1 MAAMSKKRTLALFE
15 TVAYRSSYR
24 FALFTS
30 PLKLFAFSTPK
41 ICISS
46 DTRLDAEKSILPDGL
61 IYGRLCEVAAVLL
74 LLMPIDITKRGDKMF
89 KEWKWTIAIGL
100 GLLTGCADMGR
111 VGFSPKLKE
120 TFVSASVE
128 RTWQCLDAQATANQL
143 RLEEDGPLPGG
154 SRRFNLLNQDGEVVA
169 WLDISAFNKQ
179 SDIDMFYGKDDKQT
193 ESQLMVMVKQCQQEL
208 N

>member
-1 MAAMSKKRTLALFE
+1 M
-15 TVAYRSSYR
+15 
-24 FALFTS
+24 
-30 PLKLFAFSTPK
+30 
-41 ICISS
+41 
-46 DTRLDAEKSILPDGL
+46 
-61 IYGRLCEVAAVLL
+61 LL
-74 LLMPIDITKRGDKMF
+74 LLMPLNITKRDDKMF
-89 KEWKWTIAIGL
+89 KEWKWTIVIGL

-120 TFVSASVE
+120 TLVSASVE
-128 RTWQCLDAQATANQL
+128 RTWQCLGAQATANQL
-143 RLEEDGPLPGG
+143 RLEEDDPLPGG

-193 ESQLMVMVKQCQQEL
+193 ESQLMAMVKQCQQEL